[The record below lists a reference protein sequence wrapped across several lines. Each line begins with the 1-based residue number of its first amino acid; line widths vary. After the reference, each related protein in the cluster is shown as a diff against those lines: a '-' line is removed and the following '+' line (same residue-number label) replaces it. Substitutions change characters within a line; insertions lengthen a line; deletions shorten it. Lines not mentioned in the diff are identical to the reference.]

1 MEPTGFTIRRL
12 RKDLGWTLSDLA
24 QRTELSI
31 AYLSAL
37 ETRNRPLTRAAAEK
51 LAAAFTD
58 EANEREKLL
67 DRFDRLIAQYKEQK
81 KETAEEH
88 KSVTTQTTL
97 RAFDRDIFD
106 GIRILRG
113 GRIEKKAYALVEQ
126 EGFEI
131 VENGRTLNRR
141 SIIEVDGELFEVEF
155 SLARIEKDLLT
166 DQFERPSDAD

>member
-1 MEPTGFTIRRL
+1 MEPPGFTIRRL
-12 RKDLGWTLSDLA
+12 RKDRGWTLSDLA

-31 AYLSAL
+31 AYLSAM

-51 LAAAFTD
+51 LATAFAD

-67 DRFDRLIAQYKEQK
+67 DDFDQLIARYEEQK
-81 KETAEEH
+81 KVKGAEH
-88 KSVTTQTTL
+88 KLVTTQTTL

-113 GRIEKKAYALVEQ
+113 GRIEKKAYALVDQ

-131 VENGRTLNRR
+131 VKNGRTLSRR

-155 SLARIEKDLLT
+155 SLSRLEKDLLA
-166 DQFERPSDAD
+166 DQFKYP

>member
-1 MEPTGFTIRRL
+1 M
-12 RKDLGWTLSDLA
+12 
-24 QRTELSI
+24 
-31 AYLSAL
+31 

-67 DRFDRLIAQYKEQK
+67 DKFDQLIAQYEEQK
-81 KETAEEH
+81 KVKGAEQ
-88 KSVTTQTTL
+88 KLVTTLTTL
-97 RAFDRDIFD
+97 RAFDRDILY

-113 GRIEKKAYALVEQ
+113 GRREKKAYALVEQ

-131 VENGRTLNRR
+131 EENGRTLSRR

-155 SLARIEKDLLT
+155 SLSRLEKDLLA
-166 DQFERPSDAD
+166 DQFKYP

>member
-1 MEPTGFTIRRL
+1 M
-12 RKDLGWTLSDLA
+12 
-24 QRTELSI
+24 
-31 AYLSAL
+31 

-51 LAAAFTD
+51 LATAFAD

-67 DRFDRLIAQYKEQK
+67 NDFEQLIARYEEQK
-81 KETAEEH
+81 KVKGAEH
-88 KSVTTQTTL
+88 KLVTTQTTL

-113 GRIEKKAYALVEQ
+113 GRIEKKAYALVDQ

-131 VENGRTLNRR
+131 VKNGRTLSRR

-155 SLARIEKDLLT
+155 SLSRLEKDLLA

>member
-1 MEPTGFTIRRL
+1 MEPPGFTIRRL
-12 RKDLGWTLSDLA
+12 RNDRGWTLSDLA

-31 AYLSAL
+31 AYLSSM

-51 LAAAFTD
+51 LATAFAD
-58 EANEREKLL
+58 EPNEREKLL
-67 DRFDRLIAQYKEQK
+67 DDFDQLIAKYEERK
-81 KETAEEH
+81 KERAEEN
-88 KSVTTQTTL
+88 KWVTTQTTL

-131 VENGRTLNRR
+131 VENGRTLSRR

-155 SLARIEKDLLT
+155 SLSRLEKDLLA
-166 DQFERPSDAD
+166 DQFKY

>member
-1 MEPTGFTIRRL
+1 MEPPGFTIRRL
-12 RKDLGWTLSDLA
+12 RKDRDWTLSDLA

-31 AYLSAL
+31 AYLSAM
-37 ETRNRPLTRAAAEK
+37 ETRNRPLTKAAAEK
-51 LAAAFTD
+51 LATAFAD

-67 DRFDRLIAQYKEQK
+67 DDFDQLIAKYEERK

-88 KSVTTQTTL
+88 KWVTTRTTL
-97 RAFDRDIFD
+97 KAFDRDIFD

-131 VENGRTLNRR
+131 VENGRTLSRR

-155 SLARIEKDLLT
+155 SLSRLEKDLLA
-166 DQFERPSDAD
+166 DQFKY

>member
-12 RKDLGWTLSDLA
+12 RKGLGWTLSDLA
-24 QRTELSI
+24 QRTELSV
-31 AYLSAL
+31 AYLSAM

-67 DRFDRLIAQYKEQK
+67 DRFDRMIAHYEERK

-88 KSVTTQTTL
+88 KSVATQKTL
-97 RAFDRDIFD
+97 RAFERDIFD

-126 EGFEI
+126 EGFAI
-131 VENGRTLNRR
+131 LGNGRTLSRR

-155 SLARIEKDLLT
+155 SLSRLEKDLLA
-166 DQFERPSDAD
+166 DQFERPSDAE